1 MAAAQAPQSKE
12 REARAREGSCPQAPD
27 GVECPCYPK
36 DVNQNRSERI
46 MLRLNGVRLL
56 ALCLP
61 LAATPAAFAQIKIA
75 VVDTQAALS
84 ETAEIKKAQA
94 DLEAKFKPR
103 QEQFQKLQKELQAI
117 QQQLET
123 LGNKLT
129 PQAQN
134 EMNLQAQRKQRELQR
149 FSEDLQA
156 DVDRERNEILSRAS
170 QRLKAVIDKLAEE
183 KGLDLVFDLNDT
195 VYHKAALDITK
206 EATAAY
212 DKAYPVK

>member
-1 MAAAQAPQSKE
+1 
-12 REARAREGSCPQAPD
+12 
-27 GVECPCYPK
+27 
-36 DVNQNRSERI
+36 
-46 MLRLNGVRLL
+46 MLRLNGVRRLL

-61 LAATPAAFAQIKIA
+61 LAAASVAFGQIKVA
-75 VVDTQAALS
+75 VVDTQSALS

-94 DLEAKFKPR
+94 ELEAKFKPR
-103 QEQFQKLQKELQAI
+103 QDQFQKLQKELQTI
-117 QQQLET
+117 QQQLES
-123 LGNKLT
+123 LGSKLT

-134 EMNLQAQRKQRELQR
+134 EMNMQAQRKQRELQR

-156 DVDRERNEILSRAS
+156 DVDRERNEILGRAS
-170 QRLKAVIDKLAEE
+170 QRLKTVIDKLAEE

-195 VYHKAALDITK
+195 VFHKPALDITK

>member
-1 MAAAQAPQSKE
+1 
-12 REARAREGSCPQAPD
+12 
-27 GVECPCYPK
+27 
-36 DVNQNRSERI
+36 
-46 MLRLNGVRLL
+46 MLRWNGVRLL

-61 LAATPAAFAQIKIA
+61 LAAPALYAQVKIA
-75 VVDTQAALS
+75 VVDTQAALA

-94 DLEAKFKPR
+94 DLEAKYKPR
-103 QEQFQKLQKELQAI
+103 QEQFQKLQKELESL
-117 QQQLET
+117 QQQLNT
-123 LGNKLT
+123 LSGKLT

-134 EMNLQAQRKQRELQR
+134 EMSLQAQRKQRELQR

-170 QRLKAVIDKLAEE
+170 QRLKTVIDKLAEE

-195 VYHKAALDITK
+195 VYHKPALDITK